1 MTLPGGLNLYIS
13 DPVMVLWSKRRD
25 SMEKK
30 QFYYITEARCIAC
43 GRCALVCPESCIG
56 IGVPYE
62 IDQSKCVLCGT
73 CYNVCPKSAVE
84 KQEKAPLE

>member
-1 MTLPGGLNLYIS
+1 
-13 DPVMVLWSKRRD
+13 
-25 SMEKK
+25 MENT
-30 QFYYITEARCIAC
+30 QYYFIGDNCIAC
-43 GRCALVCPESCIG
+43 GRCALVCPESCID

-84 KQEKAPLE
+84 KRETAPQA

>member
-1 MTLPGGLNLYIS
+1 
-13 DPVMVLWSKRRD
+13 
-25 SMEKK
+25 MENK
-30 QFYYITEARCIAC
+30 QFYYITEERCIAC

-84 KQEKAPLE
+84 KRETAPHI